1 MPGTITLSDA
11 ALALLKLHM
20 EREGDI
26 RVDNANREL
35 YRELAGAGLMLAGY
49 SFRDG
54 RGVAR
59 TTSITAAGHPASL
72 SCFSRHAFSWL
83 ARAIR
88 LRLMW

>member
-1 MPGTITLSDA
+1 MPETITLSDA

-35 YRELAGAGLMLAGY
+35 YRELAGAGLMRAGH

-54 RGVAR
+54 REAFYVFTEEGWER
-59 TTSITAAGHPASL
+59 RREWLDMLPSGPLPSISASP
-72 SCFSRHAFSWL
+72 R
-83 ARAIR
+83 R
-88 LRLMW
+88 